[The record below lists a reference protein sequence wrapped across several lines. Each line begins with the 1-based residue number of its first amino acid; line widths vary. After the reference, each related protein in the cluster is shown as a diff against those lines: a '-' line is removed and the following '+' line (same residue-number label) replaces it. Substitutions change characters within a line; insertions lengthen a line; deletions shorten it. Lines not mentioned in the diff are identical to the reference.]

1 MLERLC
7 NFIVTHRKQIGI
19 FFLFLIIISIIG
31 MTRVRINYDLSK
43 YVPDDMPSKKA
54 LNVTQQEFGMQS
66 TARVMLN
73 DVTLPEAKEY
83 KEKIESV
90 KGVYTVM
97 WLDDDIDVN
106 QPESFIDSEELE
118 NNYKDKSALFDI
130 MFEEDDYSDLT
141 YNAVGEIQ
149 KIVPKNANM
158 CGSAIDNKASRD
170 SLQSEMVRIMLFLI
184 PLTLVILLITTDS
197 YFSSLIFIVVIG
209 VSILLNMGS
218 NIIFESVS
226 FVTFSISAAL
236 QFAVS
241 MDYSVF
247 MLHQF
252 ETEKKKYD
260 TEEEAMKKAV
270 KHASL
275 AIMSSSLTTVAG
287 FVALAFMN
295 FGIGKDIGLVFAKG
309 IVFSLLCVIFLM
321 PYLILT
327 FSQQIEKTRHRRLLP
342 SFDKF
347 SRATLK
353 IGPLLIAL
361 SLFVILPSYVAQK
374 NNNFLYGT
382 NAFGAGP
389 GTKGYEDEQAIVA
402 KFGRS
407 NPIMLLV
414 PNRNYYT
421 EKKLVNELEKIEV
434 VDKVLTLA
442 NQVPEGVPYDFID
455 EDVYSKFQNEKF
467 TRIVVF
473 VRTSAESDLAFET
486 LAKVREITEKY
497 YNDNYY
503 YTGTIPVTIDM
514 GESIQSDYNIVNLI
528 SILAIVIIL
537 IITFRSFV
545 TPVILIMVI
554 ESGIFINMAIPFF
567 ADESLIFVGYLIVS
581 SVELGATIDY
591 AILMTNNY
599 LRFRRYYN
607 KKMAAMNAVKES
619 IISVITS
626 GSILTAAGYIIKFN
640 SSMKAVADIGELVG
654 RGALISMILVIVVLP
669 QFLCLFDKL
678 VTRKV
683 ETIEKK
689 ESSKGDN
696 KSKDDNK
703 QVTIEEITNKNEDD
717 KKEENKEKARIKP
730 REYVK
735 DRHRQYREWKARSKE
750 QLIAKLKARNEVLLK
765 EKNEAQLTMF
775 NESKKKEGE
784 KNEKDDKDSK

>member
-7 NFIVTHRKQIGI
+7 NFIVMHRKQIGI
-19 FFLFLIIISIIG
+19 FFLFLIVLSIIG
-31 MTRVRINYDLSK
+31 MTRVKINYDLSK
-43 YVPDDMPSKKA
+43 YIPDDMPSKKA
-54 LNVTQQEFGMQS
+54 LNITEQEFGMQS

-73 DVTLPEAKEY
+73 NVSLSEAKEY
-83 KEKIESV
+83 KEKIENV
-90 KGVYTVM
+90 NGVYTVM

-118 NNYKDKSALFDI
+118 KNYKDKSALFDI

-158 CGSAIDNKASRD
+158 SGSAIDNKASRD

-327 FSQQIEKTRHRRLLP
+327 FSQQIEKTKHRRLLP

-353 IGPLLIAL
+353 VGPLLIVL
-361 SLFVILPSYVAQK
+361 SLLVILPSYVAQK

-389 GTKGYEDEQAIVA
+389 GTKGYEDEQAIVK

-414 PNRNYYT
+414 PNKNYYT

-434 VDKVLTLA
+434 VDKVLTLV

-455 EDVYSKFQNEKF
+455 EDIYSKFQNEKF

-486 LAKVREITEKY
+486 LMKIREITEKY

-514 GESIQSDYNIVNLI
+514 GVSIQSDYNIVNLI
-528 SILAIVIIL
+528 SILAIIIIL
-537 IITFRSFV
+537 IVTFKSFIT
-545 TPVILIMVI
+545 PIILIMVI

-619 IISVITS
+619 IVSIITS
-626 GSILTAAGYIIKFN
+626 GSILTSAGYIIKLN

-654 RGALISMILVIVVLP
+654 RGALISMLLVIAVLP

-678 VTRKV
+678 ITKKV
-683 ETIEKK
+683 ETIE
-689 ESSKGDN
+689 N
-696 KSKDDNK
+696 KDLSKDDDKSNNYDR
-703 QVTIEEITNKNEDD
+703 QITGKEANNNKNEHS
-717 KKEENKEKARIKP
+717 KKKEKAIIKP

-735 DRHRQYREWKARSKE
+735 DRYRQYKKWKARSRE
-750 QLIAKLKARNEVLLK
+750 QFLEKVIAKAEGLK
-765 EKNEAQLTMF
+765 EKNAAQLTMF
-775 NESKKKEGE
+775 DELTKKEDE
-784 KNEKDDKDSK
+784 NNEKDDKNNK